1 MVVEELYS
9 NIILDLYSDR
19 CYGFVSSQ
27 TRGWPV
33 CFGPSSGKGVNVQV
47 DPDINI
53 ARVPEANSNWERF
66 DEVQYFTGIMG
77 QLTIE
82 GVLVKE
88 W

>member
-1 MVVEELYS
+1 M
-9 NIILDLYSDR
+9 
-19 CYGFVSSQ
+19 
-27 TRGWPV
+27 
-33 CFGPSSGKGVNVQV
+33 NVQV

-88 W
+88 